1 MLYRPPR
8 SPRARAKAL
17 LFVIAVAMVASGL
30 WLFVAGLFFESESN
44 IWFVITGGWVIGL
57 GGDQLWREYLAP
69 FLDFEE
75 G

>member
-1 MLYRPPR
+1 M
-8 SPRARAKAL
+8 
-17 LFVIAVAMVASGL
+17 IAVAMVASGL
-30 WLFVAGLFFESESN
+30 WLFVAGLFFESETN